1 MRAAIVR
8 MLPMGLTPWG
18 TPWQRPELPDSVVE
32 RSHGFNE
39 IKELPGGLVK
49 VFLVGETGGELLQI
63 AAQPLALVGPSL
75 APPGA
80 GTAMAAALRTADP
93 QYKTKVLPLWA
104 SRKEKNS
111 STPQGMADLAD
122 LARQIA
128 DFDRAMI
135 DQRFAAVKADWLGR
149 MQEGHASVP
158 DPPLGG
164 GGGVDDAMAVA
175 ERVVRLM
182 LLGAPLS
189 ALMHLVAGRPDVFAL
204 TPISGAADNFNR
216 ADADPMV
223 TTMSGGDTWT
233 NDASTF
239 KIVSNKGQPSS
250 AATVTVIRDGTMTS
264 IAVARTSV
272 VISGSLLFIQPSVRA
287 SSGSALCH
295 FTPNALKTQLY
306 KIVAGTET
314 QVGSD
319 GTAGVAGD
327 TFSADIDAADA
338 FQGLV
343 NGAVVCGP
351 STPTSINS
359 TGKCGVR
366 AFQSGTAAADDW
378 IAYGADPVA
387 SGSWFVLGPT
397 M

>member
-8 MLPMGLTPWG
+8 MVPMGKTPWG
-18 TPWQRPELPDSVVE
+18 TQWQRPELPDSVAE
-32 RSHGFNE
+32 RSQGFNE

-49 VFLVGETGGELLQI
+49 VFLVGETDDELLAI
-63 AAQPLALVGPSL
+63 ASQPLAFVGDRVADQGVGS
-75 APPGA
+75 
-80 GTAMAAALRTADP
+80 AMAQALRTADP
-93 QYKTKVLPLWA
+93 RYRDAVAPLWA
-104 SRKEKNS
+104 ARKEKS
-111 STPQGMADLAD
+111 AATPQGRTDLHDLACRIGD
-122 LARQIA
+122 VERE
-128 DFDRAMI
+128 MI
-135 DQRFAAVKADWLGR
+135 DRRFAVVKADWLGSMR
-149 MQEGHASVP
+149 DADHSLP
-158 DPPLGG
+158 DPQDG
-164 GGGVDDAMAVA
+164 GGGVDDAKAVA
-175 ERVVRLM
+175 AAVVRLM
-182 LLGAPLS
+182 LLGAPLG
-189 ALMHLVAGRPDVFAL
+189 ALLKLLAGRQDVFAL
-204 TPISGAADNFNR
+204 TAISGAADNFNR
-216 ADADPMV
+216 ADADPMT

-233 NDASTF
+233 NDTSTF
-239 KIVSNKGQPSS
+239 KTVSSKGQPSS

-264 IAVARTSV
+264 VAVARTSV
-272 VISGSLLFIQPSVRA
+272 VISGTLLFIQPSVRA

-295 FTPNALKTQLY
+295 FTPNAAKTQLY

-359 TGKCGVR
+359 TGKCGMR